1 MANRLALRAAPPPH
15 DLRNASPVPS
25 APAAIR
31 GAFMP
36 LRPFAGRSRPRFRH
50 LHSPSFHPLCYTLL
64 NTTIR
69 RSWTGRQAAVST
81 PSSRPRPSERES
93 LVRRAE
99 LIISGVLR
107 GGVVLSAA
115 IILLGVVLY
124 YLRNPR
130 ANPAIAQPEPF
141 PHSLTAVLTGVA
153 HANGLAVIALGLLIL
168 LATPVIR
175 VAVSILAFA
184 LAGDRLYVAIT
195 ALVLLILV
203 VSFIAGRGGG

>member
-1 MANRLALRAAPPPH
+1 
-15 DLRNASPVPS
+15 
-25 APAAIR
+25 
-31 GAFMP
+31 
-36 LRPFAGRSRPRFRH
+36 
-50 LHSPSFHPLCYTLL
+50 
-64 NTTIR
+64 
-69 RSWTGRQAAVST
+69 VST
-81 PSSRPRPSERES
+81 PSKPSNRPRPSDSDDRES

-115 IILLGVVLY
+115 VILLGVVLY

-130 ANPAIAQPEPF
+130 ANPAIAQPEAF
-141 PHSLTAVLTGVA
+141 PHSLAAVLAGLA
-153 HANGLAVIALGLLIL
+153 HADGLAIIVLGLLIL

-175 VAVSILAFA
+175 VAVSIVAFA
-184 LAGDRLYVAIT
+184 LEGDRLYVAIT

>member
-1 MANRLALRAAPPPH
+1 M
-15 DLRNASPVPS
+15 
-25 APAAIR
+25 
-31 GAFMP
+31 
-36 LRPFAGRSRPRFRH
+36 
-50 LHSPSFHPLCYTLL
+50 
-64 NTTIR
+64 
-69 RSWTGRQAAVST
+69 ST
-81 PSSRPRPSERES
+81 PSKPSNRPRPTDRDDRES

-107 GGVVLSAA
+107 GGVLLSAA

-130 ANPAIAQPEPF
+130 ANPAIAQPEAF
-141 PHSLTAVLTGVA
+141 PHSLTTVLAGLA
-153 HANGLAVIALGLLIL
+153 HADGLAIIVLGLLIL

-175 VAVSILAFA
+175 VAVSIVAFA
-184 LAGDRLYVAIT
+184 LEGDRLYVAIT